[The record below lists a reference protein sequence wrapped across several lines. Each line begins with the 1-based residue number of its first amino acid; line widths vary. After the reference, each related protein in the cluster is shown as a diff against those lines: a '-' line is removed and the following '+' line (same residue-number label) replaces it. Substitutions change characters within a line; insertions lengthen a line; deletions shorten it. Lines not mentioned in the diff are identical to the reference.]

1 MIDPGSCLASREDT
15 DISEALASMMTA
27 EGIDLH
33 LGHAVDAAKGAK
45 DGVQL
50 LLADGTK
57 LRGSHVLVATG
68 RVPNTDALGLET
80 VEGIETDE
88 HGHISTNGQLETG
101 AAGIWALG
109 DINGRGAFT
118 HTSYHDHDI
127 VAESILSEPKNP
139 RRSADHRHSIYAMFT
154 DPPLGH
160 VGLYEA
166 EARERVAKGRRVSQA
181 VIRMEEVSRAKEES
195 ETQGLMKLLIDE
207 DSGEFLGASIL
218 GLGADEIIQVIG
230 QAMAAGAHWQ
240 TVRNALPVHPTVTE
254 FLPTLIDKRRRLSSS

>member
-1 MIDPGSCLASREDT
+1 
-15 DISEALASMMTA
+15 
-27 EGIDLH
+27 
-33 LGHAVDAAKGAK
+33 
-45 DGVQL
+45 
-50 LLADGTK
+50 
-57 LRGSHVLVATG
+57 
-68 RVPNTDALGLET
+68 
-80 VEGIETDE
+80 
-88 HGHISTNGQLETG
+88 
-101 AAGIWALG
+101 
-109 DINGRGAFT
+109 
-118 HTSYHDHDI
+118 
-127 VAESILSEPKNP
+127 
-139 RRSADHRHSIYAMFT
+139 MFT

-166 EARERVAKGRRVSQA
+166 EARERVATGRRVSQA